1 MMSRNEQNE
10 RIYLSTYIL
19 HKDNRIRLPK
29 SIENN
34 LEVVPGET
42 FFDIMYDAKRKELIL
57 RKAMKNTSDDRK

>member
-1 MMSRNEQNE
+1 MSKNDKNA

-29 SIENN
+29 AIENN
-34 LEVVPGET
+34 LEAVPGET

-57 RKAMKNTSDDRK
+57 RKAVINASDNRK